1 MFGHSVNVTFYTMLV
16 DVEVAPM
23 VLNTYPLTV
32 LILCSFCNTNT
43 SYVSKTCDTREDI
56 HPKTSKI

>member
-23 VLNTYPLTV
+23 VLNTYPPH
-32 LILCSFCNTNT
+32 CF
-43 SYVSKTCDTREDI
+43 DTLLLL
-56 HPKTSKI
+56 